1 MIYENLQPTT
11 TNTTNTRFYEYA
23 PTTTTTTGRKDG
35 LSTILTVFDE
45 VLPLMPAIPDRRS
58 IPGIKRVIFSGPVTI
73 ILWNNDTKTIV
84 RRSSDDPNDH
94 YAAFTAAVC
103 KKLFG
108 SSSAIR
114 KIVKKAEKECA
125 K

>member
-1 MIYENLQPTT
+1 MIIESLQTTT
-11 TNTTNTRFYEYA
+11 TNSTTPSLYEYIA
-23 PTTTTTTGRKDG
+23 QPTKTSNRLDG
-35 LSTILTVFDE
+35 YSSVFSILDD
-45 VLPLMPAIPDRRS
+45 AIKPVIKEKQC
-58 IPGIKRVIFSGPVTI
+58 IPGIKRVIFSGPVAI
-73 ILWNNDTKTIV
+73 VLWDDGTKTIV
-84 RRSSDDPNDH
+84 RKSSDDSNDH

>member
-11 TNTTNTRFYEYA
+11 TNTTNTIYYEYIPSM
-23 PTTTTTTGRKDG
+23 PTTIGRKDG
-35 LSTILTVFDE
+35 FSLI
-45 VLPLMPAIPDRRS
+45 MPSIPGCRS
-58 IPGIKRVIFSGPVTI
+58 IPEIKRVIFSGPVTI
-73 ILWNNDTKTIV
+73 ILWNDDTKTIV

-108 SSSAIR
+108 NSSAIR

>member
-1 MIYENLQPTT
+1 M
-11 TNTTNTRFYEYA
+11 
-23 PTTTTTTGRKDG
+23 
-35 LSTILTVFDE
+35 
-45 VLPLMPAIPDRRS
+45 LPLMPAIPDRRS

-94 YAAFTAAVC
+94 YAAFNAAVC

>member
-11 TNTTNTRFYEYA
+11 TNTTNTRYYEYV
-23 PTTTTTTGRKDG
+23 PSLSTTTGRKDG
-35 LSTILTVFDE
+35 LSSILTVFDE
-45 VLPLMPAIPDRRS
+45 VLPLMPSIPDRRS

-114 KIVKKAEKECA
+114 KIVKRAEKECT

>member
-1 MIYENLQPTT
+1 MIIESIQ
-11 TNTTNTRFYEYA
+11 
-23 PTTTTTTGRKDG
+23 TTTTTNSTTPSLYEYITQPTKTSSRLDG
-35 LSTILTVFDE
+35 YDSVFSILDD
-45 VLPLMPAIPDRRS
+45 AIKPVVEKKQY
-58 IPGIKRVIFSGPVTI
+58 IPGIKRVIFSGPVAI
-73 ILWNNDTKTIV
+73 VLWDDGTKTIV
-84 RRSSDDPNDH
+84 RKSSDDSNDH

-114 KIVKKAEKECA
+114 KIVKRAEKECA